1 MSAVPLGQLLPL
13 FAAVPLLSAGLLV
26 LAGERPRLHR
36 AVLFAVLGLVT
47 TGGLALGVHALDGSV
62 LATSLG
68 GWPGGIGI
76 GFAADMLS
84 ALMLVLTSA
93 LTIVG
98 AAFAYGS
105 RVANSQFFAPLLLIL
120 IGGVNGALLTADLFN
135 LFVFIE
141 VMLVP
146 SYGLYVLSANRREP
160 LRRVDGAR
168 LYVTLNLLTST
179 ILLVGVGFVYG
190 LTGSVNLA
198 MLAGPPRRTHA
209 SRSPRAWCCSHCP
222 SRPRWPRCT
231 AGWPGRTPRPPRR

>member
-1 MSAVPLGQLLPL
+1 
-13 FAAVPLLSAGLLV
+13 
-26 LAGERPRLHR
+26 
-36 AVLFAVLGLVT
+36 
-47 TGGLALGVHALDGSV
+47 
-62 LATSLG
+62 
-68 GWPGGIGI
+68 GIGI

-146 SYGLYVLSANRREP
+146 SYGL
-160 LRRVDGAR
+160 
-168 LYVTLNLLTST
+168 
-179 ILLVGVGFVYG
+179 
-190 LTGSVNLA
+190 
-198 MLAGPPRRTHA
+198 
-209 SRSPRAWCCSHCP
+209 
-222 SRPRWPRCT
+222 
-231 AGWPGRTPRPPRR
+231 

>member
-146 SYGLYVLSANRREP
+146 SYGLYAVSYTHL
-160 LRRVDGAR
+160 
-168 LYVTLNLLTST
+168 TLPT
-179 ILLVGVGFVYG
+179 IY
-190 LTGSVNLA
+190 SV
-198 MLAGPPRRTHA
+198 
-209 SRSPRAWCCSHCP
+209 
-222 SRPRWPRCT
+222 
-231 AGWPGRTPRPPRR
+231 